1 MAVRDQARVLYRLPE
16 QRRFGASGLPAMLT
30 LVLLAVILFLGGL
43 VVGRATMARSP
54 EATPAATT
62 PPAATTAPPPTAPPP
77 PPEPGRSPPPGSD
90 RAATWTGSGSATPAA
105 RRGRWPRRPTS
116 PGC

>member
-43 VVGRATMARSP
+43 VVGRATMTGRP
-54 EATPAATT
+54 EGL
-62 PPAATTAPPPTAPPP
+62 
-77 PPEPGRSPPPGSD
+77 GRGS
-90 RAATWTGSGSATPAA
+90 TSGIEV
-105 RRGRWPRRPTS
+105 RGDDS
-116 PGC
+116 